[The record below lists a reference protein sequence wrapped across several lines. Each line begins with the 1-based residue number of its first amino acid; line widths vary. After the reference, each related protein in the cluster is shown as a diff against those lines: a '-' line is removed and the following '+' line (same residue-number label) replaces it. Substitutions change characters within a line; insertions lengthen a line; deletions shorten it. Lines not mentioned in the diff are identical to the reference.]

1 MPVMLP
7 NMSSSQASIRTA
19 YDVACEAYARKFIHE
34 LDHKPLDRELL
45 KRFSSLVGPERPVLD
60 IGCGPG
66 HTTAHLTSLGL
77 MATGVDMSPKMIE
90 KASELFPQTRFVVG
104 DFFALPNESSS
115 VAGILAFYCF
125 VHLAPEQL
133 LPAFSEMFRV
143 LCGGGALLLSFH
155 VGSEVVRVEN
165 FLDTNAVL
173 DLTFFEPQHVR
184 ATLITAG
191 FDAIEVCI
199 REPYDMEYPSKRC
212 YVFAHKTQKMA

>member
-77 MATGVDMSPKMIE
+77 MATGLDMSPKMIE
-90 KASELFPQTRFVVG
+90 KASELFPQTRFLAG
-104 DFFALPNESSS
+104 DFFVLPNESSS
-115 VAGILAFYCF
+115 IAGILAFYCF
-125 VHLAPEQL
+125 VHLTPEQL
-133 LPAFSEMFRV
+133 LPERSRRCFASCVAAACCCCPFMS
-143 LCGGGALLLSFH
+143 
-155 VGSEVVRVEN
+155 
-165 FLDTNAVL
+165 
-173 DLTFFEPQHVR
+173 DLRSSGWRTFPIQTR
-184 ATLITAG
+184 CSTL
-191 FDAIEVCI
+191 
-199 REPYDMEYPSKRC
+199 PS
-212 YVFAHKTQKMA
+212 